1 MKGDD
6 LVMYKGFD
14 KFPFRNYY
22 SYGHNNTGNHFDIS
36 LPCPMPSC
44 KFSGFTN
51 FFNGYDNDIKKIL
64 LTSNNTHD
72 PVSKINYGWHD
83 WKYNKLKSGKV
94 NKRIMKLVIAT
105 YFVRMQ

>member
-1 MKGDD
+1 MLKINIVVNKKHKSKIKKYGRVKDDD

-72 PVSKINYGWHD
+72 PVSKINYG
-83 WKYNKLKSGKV
+83 
-94 NKRIMKLVIAT
+94 
-105 YFVRMQ
+105 